1 MPSLAEL
8 QQQFVAQLLRPD
20 GDLPESIRPNGLS
33 STARLS
39 VYRNNTLTGL
49 GKALAA
55 AYPVIERLVGEAF
68 FRHTTREF
76 IRRHPSR
83 CGDVGEY
90 GAEFADFLAD
100 FEPARSL
107 AYLPDVARL
116 EWARHRAVRAAD
128 HDPLDLAALGRVS
141 PDDYESLYFALH
153 PSAQLLASPYP
164 VLRIWDVNQ
173 PDHAGEAQI
182 DLREGGCRL
191 LIWRRGLA
199 LHQRALPIGEYR
211 LLQALADG
219 LDFGS
224 ACEPALAA
232 EPDCGIGELLPRW
245 IVDGVIVD
253 FSVRGPFT

>member
-33 STARLS
+33 SAARLG

-55 AYPVIERLVGEAF
+55 IYPVVERLVGEDF
-68 FRHTTREF
+68 FRHAARVF
-76 IRRHPSR
+76 IRRHPSH

-90 GAEFADFLAD
+90 GAGFADFLAE
-100 FEPARSL
+100 FEPARAL
-107 AYLPDVARL
+107 GYLPDVAQL
-116 EWARHRAVRAAD
+116 EWARHRAARAAD
-128 HDPLDLAALGRVS
+128 HDPLDLAALARVT

-153 PSAQLLASPYP
+153 PSVRLLESDYP
-164 VLRIWDVNQ
+164 VLRIWQVNQ
-173 PDHAGEAQI
+173 PDYAEEDRV

-191 LIWRRGLA
+191 LIWRQGLA
-199 LHQRALPIGEYR
+199 LRQRALPPGEYR
-211 LLQALADG
+211 LLQALAEE